1 MLVIDDALADPEAWV
16 AHAAACFGE
25 FSEREGNAYPG
36 PEWALPAPALAALE
50 SVFATQAR
58 RALGGRRTHRCTAR
72 LSIAT
77 RPPHELSPR
86 QWLCHVDR
94 LDLKPG
100 EGIAASVLY
109 LFRDPALG
117 GTAFFRPRQP
127 IARIAELVQAS
138 GKLAPAEFTAR
149 YGIAPGY
156 PTASN
161 AWFERLAAVP
171 ARFNR
176 LVFYPG
182 NVFHSADIGEPGR
195 LVADP
200 RHGRLT
206 LNGFFVF
213 RRSLA

>member
-1 MLVIDDALADPEAWV
+1 MIDDALADPEAWV
-16 AHAAACFGE
+16 AYAADHIGE
-25 FSEREGNAYPG
+25 FAEREGNAYPG
-36 PEWALPAPALAALE
+36 PELALPPAATAALE

-72 LSIAT
+72 FAIAT
-77 RPPHELSPR
+77 RPPQDLSPR

-138 GKLAPAEFTAR
+138 GRLAPAEFTAR

-176 LVFYPG
+176 LIFYPG
-182 NVFHSADIGEPGR
+182 NVFHAGDIAAPAR

-200 RHGRLT
+200 RAGRLT